1 MSRHRVTTLALAAI
15 LSALPSACG
24 GEPAA
29 AGIEPLAAD
38 YVLSIFELEAK
49 ASGPCAA
56 LANLPGEG
64 VGESGWE
71 LIFLTQEELLEVLD
85 CRLEGE
91 DVVHES
97 AGRLLGGEQSH
108 MGWAIF
114 TRRTTLSGL
123 DVAISGQG
131 EGMLAVGLVDGER
144 AVVIDLMIRH
154 QSGRFFADGSLR
166 YEGPW
171 PAGRLMLLHRRVG
184 ESLSAPWV
192 CVAIELH

>member
-15 LSALPSACG
+15 LSTLPCACG
-24 GEPAA
+24 GEPGA

-49 ASGPCAA
+49 AKGPCVA
-56 LANLPGEG
+56 LASLPGEG

-71 LIFLTQEELLEVLD
+71 LVFPTQEELLQVLD

-97 AGRLLGGEQSH
+97 TGRLLGGEQSY
-108 MGWAIF
+108 MGWEIF

-131 EGMLAVGLVDGER
+131 EGKLAVGLVDGER